1 MVADAIPR
9 RPATTRHKQA
19 HCMRHDCQCRQ
30 RCGRSVCRPVRDGA
44 AKRGAPIHRG
54 GPVSVAATTTWGV
67 ACTNSADDI
76 RRVMRVCHAPCRQ
89 VAGACHAGQSWTV
102 SAQQPAGQCRST
114 STRPRQKLPK
124 QHRTV
129 DRDNSASPA
138 RQARPVQGE
147 AIAMQ
152 MKTNVG
158 SSSTVTTGG
167 GTATTTHR
175 RKGAAQRQGQS
186 LHVWA
191 GCRMRTAVNVV
202 RLNQRLT
209 ILQQLWLEE
218 TLYRKS
224 NDNW

>member
-1 MVADAIPR
+1 
-9 RPATTRHKQA
+9 
-19 HCMRHDCQCRQ
+19 
-30 RCGRSVCRPVRDGA
+30 
-44 AKRGAPIHRG
+44 
-54 GPVSVAATTTWGV
+54 
-67 ACTNSADDI
+67 
-76 RRVMRVCHAPCRQ
+76 
-89 VAGACHAGQSWTV
+89 
-102 SAQQPAGQCRST
+102 
-114 STRPRQKLPK
+114 
-124 QHRTV
+124 
-129 DRDNSASPA
+129 
-138 RQARPVQGE
+138 
-147 AIAMQ
+147 MQ

-202 RLNQRLT
+202 SLNQRLT